1 MQFEMSWK
9 FGFDFQNPFGVFKR
23 LDEVH
28 DYVWEG
34 DDEEE

>member
-1 MQFEMSWK
+1 MQFEVSWK
-9 FGFDFQNPFGVFKR
+9 FGFDFQNPFRTLK

-34 DDEEE
+34 DEDDE